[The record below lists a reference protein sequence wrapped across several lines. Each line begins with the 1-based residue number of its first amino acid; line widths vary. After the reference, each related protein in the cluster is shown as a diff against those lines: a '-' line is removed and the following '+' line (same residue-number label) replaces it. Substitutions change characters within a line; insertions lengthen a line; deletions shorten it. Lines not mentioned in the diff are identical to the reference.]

1 MANQLNIAPA
11 SPLTTLGVGMDA
23 WSATVSAV
31 QGRAASELPWWR
43 INRCRRGPR
52 PDGQITADNQKTV
65 KPDRKK

>member
-1 MANQLNIAPA
+1 
-11 SPLTTLGVGMDA
+11 MDA